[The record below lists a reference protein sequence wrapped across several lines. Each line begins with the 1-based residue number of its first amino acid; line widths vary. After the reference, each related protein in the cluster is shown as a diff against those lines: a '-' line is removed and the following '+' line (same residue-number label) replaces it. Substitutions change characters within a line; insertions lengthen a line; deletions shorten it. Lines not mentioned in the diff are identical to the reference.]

1 VNPSGAETEEKP
13 HPCKNRKDTG
23 LSCASAPHDHGAIR
37 KEMGS
42 RSLTA
47 IRKLRGWVRD
57 DGRKSEERS
66 LGFARDDT
74 LKRKP
79 QTKKKRQ

>member
-1 VNPSGAETEEKP
+1 
-13 HPCKNRKDTG
+13 
-23 LSCASAPHDHGAIR
+23 
-37 KEMGS
+37 MGS

-66 LGFARDDT
+66 LGFARDDKA
-74 LKRKP
+74 LKP
-79 QTKKKRQ
+79 LQVLTKKEEGKGRKKKEKAERSLDFARDDKARLLRSESHG

>member
-1 VNPSGAETEEKP
+1 
-13 HPCKNRKDTG
+13 
-23 LSCASAPHDHGAIR
+23 
-37 KEMGS
+37 MGS

-66 LGFARDDT
+66 LGFARDD
-74 LKRKP
+74 KKWSNGE
-79 QTKKKRQ
+79 KKRRGGYLGCARDDSLWKV